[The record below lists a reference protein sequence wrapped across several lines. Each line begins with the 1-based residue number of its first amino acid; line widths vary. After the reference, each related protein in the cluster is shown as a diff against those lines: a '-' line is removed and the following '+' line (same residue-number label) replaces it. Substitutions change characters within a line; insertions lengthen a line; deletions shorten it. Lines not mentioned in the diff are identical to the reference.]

1 MANPL
6 VNDYMKAGVFPAQH
20 KGHRDQDVAIE
31 WRAQTV
37 FIRVRERLTDVGA
50 KEYGHYKYE
59 PDEDVG
65 DLCGISI
72 WQRNKDDEDKTRDRA
87 AARAIWP
94 GVVRTEEELEDKLHS
109 FGDGQ
114 LPVSTIYDGEWEP
127 DDRLGAAMTFEHP
140 DLEQKYPGG
149 WYGLVTMAQD
159 ENDQLD
165 LFFPADPRLVACHTG
180 GSTEYSTWVVD
191 VGLDGKVHETRKGRL
206 HDQFRATENALHMN
220 FAFNGKGEPGLG
232 FGSAFAIGDG
242 AGGQSS
248 VAGGPESYPSRAI
261 IECLSHERQG
271 PIHPGCTDDR
281 HQVGTTV
288 DGLPINGAHIWTN
301 ANYYRNKDEDGP
313 LFFEGEW
320 KSGGAGPIKTVT
332 LAWDKDGL
340 AWKWFGHGDIFSP
353 GDTPDEDIPPYI
365 PFERPTDKLNPGQN
379 PAPGRYPYELR
390 LPSIHIEGTREDDQA
405 DAGNPYDGRL
415 GPEAEDGGL
424 TSGTNRVL
432 AAHIWGHTSWHTED
446 GRPEVEDWWTRVLG
460 SPIPVQ
466 SAMVTGPGQF
476 LADGGRDGLPSDY
489 MRVESFTNH
498 TIGRLSVGLYDTV
511 QAKPDRALVMTS
523 YRDGS
528 GDFYGDMWVTD
539 EDGAA
544 NSGVYIRVQAGLF
557 TNSTANDIGK
567 SAEPW
572 GTGYFS
578 GLDVQ
583 GDTTING
590 KLTVTGLID
599 PTGMQF
605 DPQET
610 SPADN
615 CVWVKDNG
623 VDPTTLMFTDSG
635 GVDYR
640 ITMSEA

>member
-1 MANPL
+1 MANQI
-6 VNDYMKAGVFPAQH
+6 VNDYMKSGVFPVQH

-37 FIRVRERLTDVGA
+37 VIRVLERKDDVGA
-50 KEYGHYKYE
+50 QEYGHYAYE

-114 LPVSTIYDGEWEP
+114 LPVSTIYDHEWGP

-165 LFFPADPRLVACHTG
+165 LFFPADPRLVAAHTG
-180 GSTEYSTWVVD
+180 GSTEHSTWVVD
-191 VGLDGKVHETRKGRL
+191 VGLDDKVHEERRGRL
-206 HDQFRATENALHMN
+206 HDQFRATKDALHLN
-220 FAFNGKGEPGLG
+220 FAFNGHGNPGIG

-242 AGGQSS
+242 GSGS
-248 VAGGPESYPSRAI
+248 VVPGGPGSYPSRAI
-261 IECLSHERQG
+261 IECLSHEKKG
-271 PIHPGCTDDR
+271 PIHPGSTTDR
-281 HQVGTTV
+281 HQVGSTA

-301 ANYYRNKDEDGP
+301 ANYYRNKEEDGP

-320 KSGGAGPIKTVT
+320 KPGSGGPRKTVV
-332 LAWDKDGL
+332 LAWDKDAL
-340 AWKWFGHGDIFSP
+340 VWKWFGHGDIFPP
-353 GDTPDEDIPPYI
+353 GTPPDDQDTPPYI
-365 PFERPTDKLNPGQN
+365 PFERPTDKIPPGGN

-415 GPEAEDGGL
+415 GPEDTTSGGA
-424 TSGTNRVL
+424 TMGTNRVL
-432 AAHIWGHTSWHTED
+432 AAHIWGHTSWHSED
-446 GRPEVEDWWTRVLG
+446 GRPEVEDWWTRTLG

-466 SAMVTGPGQF
+466 SAMITGPGQY
-476 LADGGRDGLPSDY
+476 LSDGGRDGLPNDY
-489 MRVESFTNH
+489 MPVESFTNH
-498 TIGRLSVGLYDTV
+498 TIGRLSAGIYDTV
-511 QAKPDRALVMTS
+511 QAKPDRALVMTA
-523 YRDGS
+523 YRASGGNHYGDIHVTDDSGDQVDGS
-528 GDFYGDMWVTD
+528 LVR
-539 EDGAA
+539 
-544 NSGVYIRVQAGLF
+544 IRAGIF
-557 TNSTANDIGK
+557 TNSTSHDVGT
-567 SAEPW
+567 SADPW

-578 GLDVQ
+578 GMDVQ
-583 GDTTING
+583 GDATING

-599 PTGMQF
+599 PTGLEF
-605 DPQET
+605 DPQDEAPST
-610 SPADN
+610 N
-615 CVWVKDNG
+615 CIWVRTG
-623 VDPTTLMFTDSG
+623 SPTTLMFTDSAG
-635 GVDYR
+635 TDFTVS
-640 ITMSEA
+640 MSE